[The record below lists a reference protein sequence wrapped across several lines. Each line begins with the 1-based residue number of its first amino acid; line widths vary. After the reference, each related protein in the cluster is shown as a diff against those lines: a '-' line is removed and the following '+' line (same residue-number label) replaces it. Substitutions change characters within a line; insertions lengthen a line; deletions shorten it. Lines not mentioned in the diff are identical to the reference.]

1 LLVSND
7 DAKIPHDYRNAHL
20 QNQTWPASGISK
32 VLESKALPEHK
43 KIGMK
48 ILGPFLSVE
57 DNNTFFWMRAFPDL
71 KSRARMRDE
80 FYEGKLWK
88 EELEHK
94 LMPMLEKYDVVV
106 VEAAGDLGSWQ

>member
-1 LLVSND
+1 MQTLRMIVEMRTY
-7 DAKIPHDYRNAHL
+7 KIKPGLRAEFL
-20 QNQTWPASGISK
+20 KILKSRS
-32 VLESKALPEHK
+32 VPEHK

-57 DNNTFFWMRAFPDL
+57 DADTFFWMRAFPDL
-71 KSRARMRDE
+71 KSRTRMRDE

-88 EELEHK
+88 EELEQK

-106 VEAAGDLGSWQ
+106 VEAEDGLGEWR